1 MSTEGSSSP
10 GHEGAGSEGDPPT
23 AHVRRKVH
31 QPTAAESAEVARARY
46 GVTVVLAGLVVTLV
60 AFGLT
65 LLAFDKAGSVS
76 AALAPITGVIGTIVG
91 AYFGV
96 QVGASGKAESEA
108 ARSKAEDDAKKLA
121 AVAPS
126 GPAMAALG
134 AEPVS
139 PRRAPPATGS

>member
-1 MSTEGSSSP
+1 MS
-10 GHEGAGSEGDPPT
+10 AGSPRPASADQ
-23 AHVRRKVH
+23 K
-31 QPTAAESAEVARARY
+31 TAAQSQEAARGKY
-46 GVTVVLAGLVVTLV
+46 GVVVVLAGLVVTLV
-60 AFGLT
+60 AFGLA

-108 ARSKAEDDAKKLA
+108 ARSRAEDDAKKLA

-126 GPAMAALG
+126 DAARSVLG
-134 AEPVS
+134 V
-139 PRRAPPATGS
+139 

>member
-1 MSTEGSSSP
+1 
-10 GHEGAGSEGDPPT
+10 
-23 AHVRRKVH
+23 VRRNVR
-31 QPTAAESAEVARARY
+31 QPTAAESAELVRARY

-76 AALAPITGVIGTIVG
+76 AALSPITGVIGTIVG

-121 AVAPS
+121 AVAP
-126 GPAMAALG
+126 PEAAMAVLG
-134 AEPVS
+134 AEPVTT
-139 PRRAPPATGS
+139 RGSGARDTNAGR